1 MLLIRII
8 EKLLIIYFAVYLL
21 IDIWLY
27 LAAMGMFARKSRNTA
42 AHTAGTEDE
51 PMVSV
56 VVPAYNEEVSVVV
69 CTRML
74 LDLNYSNYQVIVVND
89 GSSDNTLG
97 EMMSGFE
104 WELIDIKP
112 NTTESIQTAGVRQ
125 IWSAEKGKLLLID
138 KENGGKADAIN
149 TAINI
154 ARGAY
159 ICTID
164 ADSILD
170 REALQRVLAPML
182 NDRAV
187 FVSGGQLALS
197 NDLSIRNNRVV
208 SARMPRNI
216 WVLWQILEYIS
227 TFMIARVSL
236 SRINA
241 LLIMSGAFSMFRK
254 TDLQAVGGFLTKKN
268 NHPYI
273 LRTLGAGKHT
283 ITEDMEI
290 VTRLWKYH
298 RDQRNRA
305 RAVFVPGPV
314 CWTEAPEKPRQLYKQ
329 RMRWHQGL
337 AETLWLYRGMLFE
350 PKYKM
355 TGMVALP
362 YYLFMEL
369 FAPAIKLFSLFF
381 VSALVISGELN
392 QQWVVLM
399 LAGTIL
405 ITTIIMSTITVFIEN
420 WSLKQSAV
428 SRDALRYKH
437 FFDWTILLFSGIL
450 SNFIYS
456 FYRMAA
462 QLHGII
468 QFFRKRE
475 EWNKLERKGVKVEDD
490 IPTDHLLTSKDSS
503 Q

>member
-8 EKLLIIYFAVYLL
+8 EKLLIIYFAAYLL

-27 LAAMGMFARKSRNTA
+27 LAALGVFARRKKSDSLHNA
-42 AHTAGTEDE
+42 AAGSE
-51 PMVSV
+51 PRVSV

-89 GSSDNTLG
+89 GSSDNTFG

-104 WELIDIKP
+104 WERVDIKH
-112 NTTESIQTAGVRQ
+112 NTTESIQTAEVRQ
-125 IWSAEKGKLLLID
+125 VWSAAGGKLLLID

-154 ARGAY
+154 ANGEY

-170 REALQRVLAPML
+170 REALQRVLAPMVA
-182 NDRAV
+182 NKAV

-197 NDLSIRNNRVV
+197 NDLIIRNNRVV

-227 TFMIARVSL
+227 TFMVARVSL

-241 LLIMSGAFSMFRK
+241 LLIMSGAFSMFRRA
-254 TDLQAVGGFLTKKN
+254 DLQSVGGFLTKIN
-268 NHPYI
+268 QHAYI
-273 LRTLGAGKHT
+273 LQTLGPGKHT

-290 VTRLWKYH
+290 VTRLWKYY
-298 RDQRNRA
+298 RDQHKKA

-337 AETLWLYRGMLFE
+337 AETLWLYRGMMFE
-350 PKYKM
+350 PRYRM

-362 YYLFMEL
+362 YYVFMEL

-392 QQWVVLM
+392 QQWVLLM

-420 WSLKQSAV
+420 WSLRQSAV

-437 FFDWTILLFSGIL
+437 FTDWITLLFSGIL

-462 QLHGII
+462 QLHGIV

-475 EWNKLERKGVKVEDD
+475 EWNKLERKGVKVE
-490 IPTDHLLTSKDSS
+490 TNE
-503 Q
+503 